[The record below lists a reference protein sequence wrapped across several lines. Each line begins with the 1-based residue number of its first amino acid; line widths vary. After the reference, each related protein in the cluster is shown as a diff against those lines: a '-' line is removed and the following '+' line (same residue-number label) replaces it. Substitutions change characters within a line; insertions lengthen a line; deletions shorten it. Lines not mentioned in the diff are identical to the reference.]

1 VGFFATSGILNR
13 RGVFGGAQAFSPSS
27 IAGLSFW
34 LDATTGLFDAT
45 SGGNPV
51 TTDGSS
57 VARWE
62 DQSGNSRHITQTT
75 VGARPILKT
84 AIQNGKNI
92 IRFDGTDDILRR
104 SGAFVHAQGAAT
116 IFVVVSANTA
126 VNNRR
131 LMNEGRTAN
140 TTSLYMPIISTN
152 ATLFQV
158 LYRLDNNTIPLNNV
172 SFGTAFNGTG
182 FKLVCALDSGT
193 NFAGFINKVTTNN
206 QNYTRGTVTLDTFA
220 IGGWAANVE
229 RDFFP
234 GDVAEVV
241 IYNTALGTT
250 DRQSVENYLY
260 SKWGIV

>member
-1 VGFFATSGILNR
+1 MLR
-13 RGVFGGAQAFSPSS
+13 RHRSFSPSN
-27 IAGLSFW
+27 IAGLSLW

-51 TTDGSS
+51 TTDASS

-62 DQSGNSRHITQTT
+62 DQSGNSRHITQATS
-75 VGARPILKT
+75 ASQPILKT

-92 IRFDGTDDILRR
+92 IRFDGTNDILRR

-116 IFVVVSANTA
+116 IFVVVSANSGA
-126 VNNRR
+126 SDR
-131 LMNEGRTAN
+131 LIVEGRTTN
-140 TTSLYMPIISTN
+140 TNPLYMPIISAN

-158 LYRLDNNTIPLNNV
+158 LYRIDSGTIPLNNV

-206 QNYTRGTVTLDTFA
+206 QNYTRGTVTLDTFSV
-220 IGGWAANVE
+220 GGWATTTE

-234 GDVAEVV
+234 GDVAEVI

-260 SKWGIV
+260 AKWGIT

>member
-1 VGFFATSGILNR
+1 MLR
-13 RGVFGGAQAFSPSS
+13 RHRSFSPSN
-27 IAGLSFW
+27 IAGLSLW

-45 SGGNPV
+45 SGGSAV
-51 TTDGSS
+51 TTDGGS

-62 DQSGNSRHITQTT
+62 DQSGNGRHITQSTL
-75 VGARPILKT
+75 ASQPILKT

-92 IRFDGTDDILRR
+92 IRFDGTNDILRR

-116 IFVVVSANTA
+116 IFVVVSATTA
-126 VNNRR
+126 GVNRR
-131 LMNEGRTAN
+131 LMCEGRTTRTN
-140 TTSLYMPIISTN
+140 PLYMPIISGN

-158 LYRLDNNTIPLNNV
+158 LYRLDNGTIPLNNP

-206 QNYTRGTVTLDTFA
+206 QNYSRGTVTLDTFS
-220 IGGWAANVE
+220 IGGWATTIE

-234 GDVAEVV
+234 GDVAEVI

-260 SKWGIV
+260 SKWGLT

>member
-1 VGFFATSGILNR
+1 MGFFATSGILNR
-13 RGVFGGAQAFSPSS
+13 RGFFGGAQAFSPSN
-27 IAGLSFW
+27 IAGLSLW

-51 TTDGSS
+51 TTDASS

-62 DQSGNSRHITQTT
+62 DQSGNSRHITQSTL
-75 VGARPILKT
+75 ASQPILKT

-92 IRFDGTDDILRR
+92 IRFDGTNDILRR

-116 IFVVVSANTA
+116 IFVVVSANSGTSD
-126 VNNRR
+126 R
-131 LMNEGRTAN
+131 LVVEGRT
-140 TTSLYMPIISTN
+140 TSTNPLYMPIISAN

-158 LYRLDNNTIPLNNV
+158 LYRIDSGTIPLNNV

-206 QNYTRGTVTLDTFA
+206 QNYSRGTVTLDTFS
-220 IGGWAANVE
+220 IGGWATTTE

-260 SKWGIV
+260 SKWGIA

>member
-1 VGFFATSGILNR
+1 MPLYSATCPLPKNQMLKRHRSFN
-13 RGVFGGAQAFSPSS
+13 PSN
-27 IAGLSFW
+27 IAGLSLW

-75 VGARPILKT
+75 VASQPILKT

-116 IFVVVSANTA
+116 IFVVVSANA
-126 VNNRR
+126 GANDR
-131 LMNEGRTAN
+131 LIIEGRTAN
-140 TTSLYMPIISTN
+140 TTSLYMPITSSS
-152 ATLFQV
+152 ATLFAV
-158 LYRLDNNTIPLNNV
+158 LYRLDNATIPLNNV
-172 SFGTAFNGTG
+172 NLGVAFNGTG
-182 FKLVCALDSGT
+182 FKLVCAVDSGT
-193 NFAGFINKVTTNN
+193 NFAGFINKTATNN

-220 IGGWAANVE
+220 VGGWATSIE

-260 SKWGIV
+260 AKWGIT

>member
-1 VGFFATSGILNR
+1 MPSLSLNVGLNNGRKLPFGSFNPTSI
-13 RGVFGGAQAFSPSS
+13 S
-27 IAGLSFW
+27 GLQLW

-45 SGGNPV
+45 SGGNSV
-51 TTDGSS
+51 TTDGGS

-62 DQSGNSRHITQTT
+62 DQSGNSRHITQSILLSQ
-75 VGARPILKT
+75 PILKT

-92 IRFDGTDDILRR
+92 IRFDGTNDILRR
-104 SGAFVHAQGAAT
+104 TGAFVHAQGAAT
-116 IFVVVSANTA
+116 IFVVVSANSGA
-126 VNNRR
+126 SDR
-131 LMNEGRTAN
+131 LIVEGRA
-140 TTSLYMPIISTN
+140 TSTNPLYMPVISN
-152 ATLFQV
+152 LATDFSV
-158 LYRLDNNTIPLNNV
+158 LYRLDNGTIPLNNV

-206 QNYTRGTVTLDTFA
+206 QNYTRGTTTLDTFA
-220 IGGWAANVE
+220 VGGWATTTE

-234 GDVAEVV
+234 SDVAEVI

-260 SKWGIV
+260 SKWGIA

>member
-1 VGFFATSGILNR
+1 MKK
-13 RGVFGGAQAFSPSS
+13 AFSPSD
-27 IAGLSFW
+27 IAGLQLW

-45 SGGNPV
+45 SGGSAV
-51 TTDGSS
+51 TTDGSA

-62 DQSGNSRHITQTT
+62 DQSGNGRHITQTT
-75 VGARPILKT
+75 LASRPILKT
-84 AIQNGKNI
+84 AIQNSKNI

-104 SGAFVHAQGAAT
+104 SEAFVHAQGAAT
-116 IFVVVSANTA
+116 IFVVVSANSGA
-126 VNNRR
+126 SDR
-131 LMNEGRTAN
+131 LMSEGRTAN
-140 TTSLYMPIISTN
+140 TNSLYMPIISAS

-158 LYRLDNNTIPLNNV
+158 LYRLDNGTIPLNNV

-182 FKLVCALDSGT
+182 FKLICAVDSGT

-220 IGGWAANVE
+220 IGGWATNIE

-241 IYNTALGTT
+241 IYNTALGTS

-260 SKWGIV
+260 AKWGIV

>member
-13 RGVFGGAQAFSPSS
+13 RGFFGGAQAFSPSN
-27 IAGLSFW
+27 IAGLSLW

-51 TTDGSS
+51 TTDASS

-62 DQSGNSRHITQTT
+62 DQSGNSRHITQATS
-75 VGARPILKT
+75 ASQPILKT

-92 IRFDGTDDILRR
+92 IRFDGTNDILRR
-104 SGAFVHAQGAAT
+104 TGAFVHAQGAAT
-116 IFVVVSANTA
+116 IFVVVSANTL
-126 VNNRR
+126 VSNRR

-140 TTSLYMPIISTN
+140 TTSLYMPITSANPTQFN
-152 ATLFQV
+152 V
-158 LYRLDNNTIPLNNV
+158 LYRLDNGTIPLNNV
-172 SFGTAFNGTG
+172 NLGVAFNGTG
-182 FKLVCALDSGT
+182 FKLVCAVDSGT
-193 NFAGFINKVTTNN
+193 NFAGFINKTATNN
-206 QNYTRGTVTLDTFA
+206 QNYTRGTVTLDTFS
-220 IGGWAANVE
+220 IGGWATNIE

-260 SKWGIV
+260 AKWGIT

>member
-1 VGFFATSGILNR
+1 MPLYSATCPLPKNQMLR
-13 RGVFGGAQAFSPSS
+13 RHRSFSPSN
-27 IAGLSFW
+27 IAGLSLW

-51 TTDGSS
+51 TTDASS

-62 DQSGNSRHITQTT
+62 DRSGNSRHITQSTL
-75 VGARPILKT
+75 ASQPILKT

-92 IRFDGTDDILRR
+92 IRFDGTNDILRR

-116 IFVVVSANTA
+116 IFVVVSANSGA
-126 VNNRR
+126 SDR
-131 LMNEGRTAN
+131 LVVEGRT
-140 TTSLYMPIISTN
+140 TSTNPLYMPIISAN

-158 LYRLDNNTIPLNNV
+158 LYRIDSGTIPLNNV

-206 QNYTRGTVTLDTFA
+206 QNYTRGTVTLNTFS
-220 IGGWAANVE
+220 IGGWATTTE

-241 IYNTALGTT
+241 IYNTALGTS

>member
-1 VGFFATSGILNR
+1 MGFFATSGILNR
-13 RGVFGGAQAFSPSS
+13 RGFFGGAQAFNPSN
-27 IAGLSFW
+27 IAGLSLW

-62 DQSGNSRHITQTT
+62 DQSGNSRHITQTILLSQ
-75 VGARPILKT
+75 PILKT

-92 IRFDGTDDILRR
+92 IRFDGINDILRR

-116 IFVVVSANTA
+116 IFVVVSANSGA
-126 VNNRR
+126 SDR
-131 LMNEGRTAN
+131 LIVEGRT
-140 TTSLYMPIISTN
+140 TSTNPLYMPIISN
-152 ATLFQV
+152 LATQFNV
-158 LYRLDNNTIPLNNV
+158 LYRIDSGTIPLANV
-172 SFGTAFNGTG
+172 LFGTPFNGTG

-220 IGGWAANVE
+220 IGGWATNIE

-234 GDVAEVV
+234 GDVAEVI

-260 SKWGIV
+260 AKWGIT

>member
-1 VGFFATSGILNR
+1 MPLYSATCPLPKNQMLKRHRS
-13 RGVFGGAQAFSPSS
+13 FSPSN
-27 IAGLSFW
+27 IAGLSLW

-51 TTDGSS
+51 TTDASS

-62 DQSGNSRHITQTT
+62 DQSGNSRHITQATS
-75 VGARPILKT
+75 ASQPILKT

-92 IRFDGTDDILRR
+92 IRFDGTNDILRR

-116 IFVVVSANTA
+116 IFVVVSANSGA
-126 VNNRR
+126 SDR
-131 LMNEGRTAN
+131 LIVEGRTAN
-140 TTSLYMPIISTN
+140 TNSLYMPIISAS

-158 LYRLDNNTIPLNNV
+158 LYRLDNATIPLNNV

-220 IGGWAANVE
+220 VGGWATTTE

-234 GDVAEVV
+234 GDVAEVI

-260 SKWGIV
+260 SKWGLP

>member
-1 VGFFATSGILNR
+1 MAILPPPL
-13 RGVFGGAQAFSPSS
+13 GLQFVKKAFSPSN
-27 IAGLSFW
+27 IAGLSLW

-51 TTDGSS
+51 TTDASS

-62 DQSGNSRHITQTT
+62 DQSGNSRHITQSTL
-75 VGARPILKT
+75 ASQPILKT

-92 IRFDGTDDILRR
+92 IRFDGTNDILRR
-104 SGAFVHAQGAAT
+104 TGAFVHAQGAAT
-116 IFVVVSANTA
+116 IFVVVSANSGTSD
-126 VNNRR
+126 R
-131 LMNEGRTAN
+131 LVVEGRT
-140 TTSLYMPIISTN
+140 TSTNPLYMPIISAN

-158 LYRLDNNTIPLNNV
+158 LYRIDSGTIPLNNV

-182 FKLVCALDSGT
+182 FKLVCAVDSGT

-206 QNYTRGTVTLDTFA
+206 QNYTRGTVTLDTFS
-220 IGGWAANVE
+220 IGGWATTTE

-241 IYNTALGTT
+241 IYNTALGTS

>member
-1 VGFFATSGILNR
+1 MAILPPPL
-13 RGVFGGAQAFSPSS
+13 GLQFVKKGFSPSN
-27 IAGLSFW
+27 IAGLSLW

-45 SGGNPV
+45 SGGSAV
-51 TTDGSS
+51 TTDGSA

-62 DQSGNSRHITQTT
+62 DQSGNSRHITQATL
-75 VGARPILKT
+75 ASQPILKT

-92 IRFDGTDDILRR
+92 IRFDGTNDILRR

-116 IFVVVSANTA
+116 IFVVVSANSGTSD
-126 VNNRR
+126 R
-131 LMNEGRTAN
+131 LVVEGRT
-140 TTSLYMPIISTN
+140 TSTNPLYMPIISAN

-158 LYRLDNNTIPLNNV
+158 LYRIDSGTIPLNNV

-206 QNYTRGTVTLDTFA
+206 QNYTRGTVTLDTFS
-220 IGGWAANVE
+220 IGGWATTTE

-241 IYNTALGTT
+241 IYNTALGTS

>member
-1 VGFFATSGILNR
+1 MGFFATSGILNR
-13 RGVFGGAQAFSPSS
+13 RGFFGGSQFSPSN
-27 IAGLSFW
+27 IAGLSLW

-45 SGGNPV
+45 SGGNSV
-51 TTDGSS
+51 TTDGGS

-62 DQSGNSRHITQTT
+62 DQSGNSRHITQATL
-75 VGARPILKT
+75 ASQPILKT

-92 IRFDGTDDILRR
+92 IRFDGTNDILRR

-116 IFVVVSANTA
+116 IFVVVSANTG
-126 VNNRR
+126 VNDRF
-131 LMNEGRTAN
+131 MNEGRTAN
-140 TTSLYMPIISTN
+140 TTSLYMPIISAN
-152 ATLFQV
+152 ATQFNV

-172 SFGTAFNGTG
+172 NFGVAFNGTG
-182 FKLVCALDSGT
+182 FKLVCAVDSGT

-206 QNYTRGTVTLDTFA
+206 QNYSRGTVTLDTFA
-220 IGGWAANVE
+220 IGGWATTIE

-241 IYNTALGTT
+241 IYNTALGTS

>member
-1 VGFFATSGILNR
+1 MAILPPPLGLR
-13 RGVFGGAQAFSPSS
+13 FVKKGFSPSN

-51 TTDGSS
+51 TTDASS

-62 DQSGNSRHITQTT
+62 DQSGNSRHITQSTL
-75 VGARPILKT
+75 ASRPILKT

-92 IRFDGTDDILRR
+92 IRFDGTNDILRR

-116 IFVVVSANTA
+116 IFVVISGTTA
-126 VNNRR
+126 GGDRR
-131 LMNEGRTAN
+131 FMNEGRTTVTN
-140 TTSLYMPIISTN
+140 PLYMPIISST

-158 LYRLDNNTIPLNNV
+158 LYRINTGAIPLNNSNLGV
-172 SFGTAFNGTG
+172 AFNGTG
-182 FKLVCALDSGT
+182 FKLVCAVDSGT
-193 NFAGFINKVTTNN
+193 NFAGFINKAATNN
-206 QNYTRGTVTLDTFA
+206 YNYTRGAVTLDTFA
-220 IGGWAANVE
+220 IGGWATTIE

-234 GDVAEVV
+234 GDVAEVI
-241 IYNTALGTT
+241 IYNTALGTS

-260 SKWGIV
+260 SKWGI

>member
-1 VGFFATSGILNR
+1 MGFFASSGILNR
-13 RGVFGGAQAFSPSS
+13 RGFFGGSQFSPSN

-45 SGGNPV
+45 SGGSAV
-51 TTDGSS
+51 TTDGGS

-62 DQSGNSRHITQTT
+62 DQSGNSRHITQSTL
-75 VGARPILKT
+75 ASQPILKT

-92 IRFDGTDDILRR
+92 IRFDGTNDILRR
-104 SGAFVHAQGAAT
+104 AGAFVHAQGAAT
-116 IFVVVSANTA
+116 IFVVVSANSG
-126 VNNRR
+126 VSDR
-131 LMNEGRTAN
+131 LVVEGRT
-140 TTSLYMPIISTN
+140 TTTNPLYMPIISAS

-158 LYRLDNNTIPLNNV
+158 LYRLDNTTIPLNNV

-206 QNYTRGTVTLDTFA
+206 QNYTRGTVTLDTFS
-220 IGGWAANVE
+220 IGGWATTIE

-234 GDVAEVV
+234 GDVAEVL
-241 IYNTALGTT
+241 IYNTALGTS

>member
-1 VGFFATSGILNR
+1 MGFFATSGILNR
-13 RGVFGGAQAFSPSS
+13 RGFFGGAQAFSPSN
-27 IAGLSFW
+27 IAGLSLW

-45 SGGNPV
+45 SGGSAV
-51 TTDGSS
+51 TTDGSA

-62 DQSGNSRHITQTT
+62 DQSGNSRHITQATL
-75 VGARPILKT
+75 ASRPILKT
-84 AIQNGKNI
+84 AIKNGKNI
-92 IRFDGTDDILRR
+92 IRFDGTNDILRR

-116 IFVVVSANTA
+116 IFVVVSANSGTSD
-126 VNNRR
+126 R

-140 TTSLYMPIISTN
+140 TNSLYMPIISN
-152 ATLFQV
+152 LATDFSV
-158 LYRLDNNTIPLNNV
+158 LYRLDNGTIPLNNV
-172 SFGTAFNGTG
+172 SFGTAFNGAG

-206 QNYTRGTVTLDTFA
+206 QNYTRGTVTLDTFS
-220 IGGWAANVE
+220 IGGWATTIE

-241 IYNTALGTT
+241 IYNTALGTS

-260 SKWGIV
+260 SKWGLT

>member
-13 RGVFGGAQAFSPSS
+13 RGFFGGSQFSPSN

-45 SGGNPV
+45 SGGSAV
-51 TTDGSS
+51 TTDGSA

-62 DQSGNSRHITQTT
+62 DQSGNGRHITQTT
-75 VGARPILKT
+75 LASRPILKT
-84 AIQNGKNI
+84 AIQNSKNI
-92 IRFDGTDDILRR
+92 IRFDGTNDILRR
-104 SGAFVHAQGAAT
+104 SGAFVHDQGAAT
-116 IFVVVSANTA
+116 IFVVVSANTGT
-126 VNNRR
+126 NDR

-140 TTSLYMPIISTN
+140 TTSLYMPIISAN
-152 ATLFQV
+152 ATQFNV

-172 SFGTAFNGTG
+172 NLGVAFNGTG
-182 FKLVCALDSGT
+182 FKLVCAVDSGT

-220 IGGWAANVE
+220 IGGWATTIE

-260 SKWGIV
+260 AKWGIA

>member
-1 VGFFATSGILNR
+1 MPLYSATCPLPKNQMVR
-13 RGVFGGAQAFSPSS
+13 RHRAFEPSD
-27 IAGLSFW
+27 IAGLSLW

-51 TTDGSS
+51 TTDASS

-75 VGARPILKT
+75 LASQPILKT

-92 IRFDGTDDILRR
+92 IRFDGTNDILRR
-104 SGAFVHAQGAAT
+104 TGAFVHAQGAAT
-116 IFVVVSANTA
+116 IFVVVSANSGA
-126 VNNRR
+126 SDR
-131 LMNEGRTAN
+131 LVVEGRA
-140 TTSLYMPIISTN
+140 TSTNPLYMPIISAN

-158 LYRLDNNTIPLNNV
+158 LYRLDNGTIPLNNP

-206 QNYTRGTVTLDTFA
+206 QNYSRGTVTLDTFA
-220 IGGWAANVE
+220 IGGWATTIE

-241 IYNTALGTT
+241 IYNTALGTS

>member
-1 VGFFATSGILNR
+1 MGFFASSGILNR
-13 RGVFGGAQAFSPSS
+13 RGFFGGSQFNPSN
-27 IAGLSFW
+27 IAGLQLW
-34 LDATTGLFDAT
+34 LDATKGLFDAT
-45 SGGNPV
+45 SGGSAV
-51 TTDGSS
+51 TTDGSA

-62 DQSGNSRHITQTT
+62 DQSGNSRHITQSTL
-75 VGARPILKT
+75 ASQPILKT

-92 IRFDGTDDILRR
+92 IRFDGTNDILRR

-116 IFVVVSANTA
+116 IFVVVSANSGA
-126 VNNRR
+126 SDR
-131 LMNEGRTAN
+131 LVVEGRTTATN
-140 TTSLYMPIISTN
+140 PLYMPIISAN

-158 LYRLDNNTIPLNNV
+158 LYRLDNGTIPLNNV

-182 FKLVCALDSGT
+182 FKLVCAVDSGT

-206 QNYTRGTVTLDTFA
+206 QNYSRGTVTLDTFA
-220 IGGWAANVE
+220 IGGWATTIE

-250 DRQSVENYLY
+250 DRQLVEDYLY

>member
-1 VGFFATSGILNR
+1 MPLYSATCPLPKNQMVR
-13 RGVFGGAQAFSPSS
+13 RHRAFEPSN

-51 TTDGSS
+51 TTDGGS

-62 DQSGNSRHITQTT
+62 DQSGNSRHITQSTL
-75 VGARPILKT
+75 ASQPILKT

-92 IRFDGTDDILRR
+92 IRFDGTNDILRR
-104 SGAFVHAQGAAT
+104 AGAFVHAQGAAT
-116 IFVVVSANTA
+116 IFVVVSANSG
-126 VNNRR
+126 VNDR
-131 LMNEGRTAN
+131 LMNEGRTTN
-140 TTSLYMPIISTN
+140 TGPLYMPIVSAS
-152 ATLFQV
+152 ATLFSV
-158 LYRLDNNTIPLNNV
+158 LYRLNNGTIPLANV
-172 SFGTAFNGTG
+172 NLGVAFNGTG
-182 FKLVCALDSGT
+182 FKLVCAVDSGT
-193 NFAGFINKVTTNN
+193 NFAGFINKVATNN
-206 QNYTRGTVTLDTFA
+206 QNYTRGAVTLDTFS
-220 IGGWAANVE
+220 IGGWATNIE

>member
-1 VGFFATSGILNR
+1 MGFFASSGILNR
-13 RGVFGGAQAFSPSS
+13 RGFFGGSQFAPSN
-27 IAGLSFW
+27 IAGLSLW

-51 TTDGSS
+51 TTDASS

-75 VGARPILKT
+75 AGSRPILKT

-116 IFVVVSANTA
+116 IFVVVSANA
-126 VNNRR
+126 GANDR
-131 LMNEGRTAN
+131 LIIEGRT
-140 TTSLYMPIISTN
+140 TTTVPLYMPITSSS
-152 ATLFQV
+152 ATLFAV
-158 LYRLDNNTIPLNNV
+158 LYRLNDGTIPLNNP
-172 SFGTAFNGTG
+172 SFGVAFNGTG

-206 QNYTRGTVTLDTFA
+206 QNYTRGTSTLDTFA
-220 IGGWAANVE
+220 VGGWATTIE

-234 GDVAEVV
+234 GDVAEVI
-241 IYNTALGTT
+241 IYNTALSTT

-260 SKWGIV
+260 SKWGLT

>member
-1 VGFFATSGILNR
+1 MGFFATSGILNR
-13 RGVFGGAQAFSPSS
+13 KGFFGGAQAFSPSN
-27 IAGLSFW
+27 IAGLSLW

-75 VGARPILKT
+75 PGSRPILKT

-104 SGAFVHAQGAAT
+104 GSFVHAQGAAT
-116 IFVVVSANTA
+116 IFVVVSANSGA
-126 VNNRR
+126 SDR
-131 LMNEGRTAN
+131 LIVEGG
-140 TTSLYMPIISTN
+140 TTTNVPLYMPIISAT
-152 ATLFQV
+152 ATLFEV
-158 LYRLDNNTIPLNNV
+158 LYRLNNGTVPLANV

-206 QNYTRGTVTLDTFA
+206 QNYSRGAVTLDTFS
-220 IGGWAANVE
+220 IGGWATITE

-234 GDVAEVV
+234 GDVAEVI

-260 SKWGIV
+260 AKWGIT

>member
-1 VGFFATSGILNR
+1 MPLYSATSPLPKNQMLR
-13 RGVFGGAQAFSPSS
+13 RHRSFSPSN

-45 SGGNPV
+45 SGGSAV
-51 TTDGSS
+51 TTDGSA

-62 DQSGNSRHITQTT
+62 DQSGNSRHITQATL
-75 VGARPILKT
+75 ASRPILKT

-92 IRFDGTDDILRR
+92 IRFDGTNDILRR
-104 SGAFVHAQGAAT
+104 SGAFVHDQGAAT
-116 IFVVVSANTA
+116 IFVVVSANSGGGD
-126 VNNRR
+126 R
-131 LMNEGRTAN
+131 LVVEGRT
-140 TTSLYMPIISTN
+140 TTTNPLYMPIISAS

-158 LYRLDNNTIPLNNV
+158 LYRINSGTIPLNNV

-206 QNYTRGTVTLDTFA
+206 QDYSRGTVTLDTFA
-220 IGGWAANVE
+220 IGGWATTIE

-250 DRQSVENYLY
+250 DRQSVEDYLY

>member
-13 RGVFGGAQAFSPSS
+13 RGFFGGAQAFSPSN

-45 SGGNPV
+45 SGGSAV
-51 TTDGSS
+51 TTDGSA

-62 DQSGNSRHITQTT
+62 DQSGNSRHITQATL
-75 VGARPILKT
+75 ASRPILKT

-92 IRFDGTDDILRR
+92 IRFDGTNDILRR
-104 SGAFVHAQGAAT
+104 SGAFVHDQGAAT
-116 IFVVVSANTA
+116 IFVVVSANSGA
-126 VNNRR
+126 GDR
-131 LMNEGRTAN
+131 LVVEGRT
-140 TTSLYMPIISTN
+140 TSTNPLYMPIISAS

-158 LYRLDNNTIPLNNV
+158 LYRINSGTIPLNNV

-206 QNYTRGTVTLDTFA
+206 QNYTRGAVTLDTFA
-220 IGGWAANVE
+220 IGGWATTIE

-234 GDVAEVV
+234 GDVAEVI

-250 DRQSVENYLY
+250 DRQSVEDYLY